1 MKSSLPLAAAVI
13 TAGLAS
19 SALALPSQAVFD
31 AAGLGP
37 IGGWT
42 LVGDTA
48 GGNPEIF
55 GTGGNG
61 ALAGGGLAVFELR
74 LAQFQHI
81 FGTSPTN
88 HNGLTPIFNTT
99 SDAEG
104 DTTAWAPAS
113 NPFLFYFQ
121 TQGCGVACPDDGVI
135 FSDGH
140 QFADPSGDLDMAIY
154 VQGDTYALFFD
165 DGGPDVCTTT
175 ACDDD
180 DYNDMVVTVRPA
192 PTGVPEPGA
201 LAMLGVGLTSLGL
214 ALRRRRNG

>member
-13 TAGLAS
+13 TVGLAS
-19 SALALPSQAVFD
+19 SAVALPSQAVFD

-42 LVGDTA
+42 LIGDTT
-48 GGNPEIF
+48 GGNFEIF

-61 ALAGGGLAVFELR
+61 ALAGGGLALFELR
-74 LAQFQHI
+74 LAEFEHI
-81 FGTSPTN
+81 FGTSATN
-88 HNGLTPIFNTT
+88 HTGLTPIFNTN
-99 SDAEG
+99 SDSAG
-104 DTTAWAPAS
+104 DTTAWAPAG

-121 TQGCGVACPDDGVI
+121 TQGCGPDCVDDGVI

-140 QFADPSGDLDMAIY
+140 EFADGEGALDMAIY
-154 VQGDTYALFFD
+154 QQGDVFALFFD
-165 DGGPDVCTTT
+165 DGGGAGP
-175 ACDDD
+175 ADDD
-180 DYNDMVVTVRPA
+180 DYNDMVVTVTPA
-192 PTGVPEPGA
+192 GTAVPEPGA

>member
-1 MKSSLPLAAAVI
+1 MKSSLPLVAAVI
-13 TAGLAS
+13 TIGLAG
-19 SALALPSQAVFD
+19 SAVALPSQAVFD

-61 ALAGGGLAVFELR
+61 ALAGGGLAIFELR
-74 LAQFQHI
+74 RAEFQHI
-81 FGTSPTN
+81 FGTSATD
-88 HNGLTPIFNTT
+88 HTGLTPIFNTT
-99 SDAEG
+99 GDSEG
-104 DTTAWAPAS
+104 DSTAWVPAS

-121 TQGCGVACPDDGVI
+121 TQGCGTACTDDGVI

-154 VQGDTYALFFD
+154 VQGETYALFFD
-165 DGGPDVCTTT
+165 DGGPDVCGPV
-175 ACDDD
+175 CDDD

-192 PTGVPEPGA
+192 VVTDVPEPGA
-201 LAMLGVGLTSLGL
+201 LAMLGIGLSSLGF
-214 ALRRRRNG
+214 ALRRRRNN